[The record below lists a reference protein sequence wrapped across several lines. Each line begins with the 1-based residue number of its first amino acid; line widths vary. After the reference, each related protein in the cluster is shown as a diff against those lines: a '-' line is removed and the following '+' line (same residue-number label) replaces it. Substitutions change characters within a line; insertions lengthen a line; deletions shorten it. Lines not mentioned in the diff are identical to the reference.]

1 MEWFRSTFWIFSFKF
16 KADSIFIYLFNFSIK
31 SMMFMNIF
39 VVLNGV
45 IFVISKS
52 IKSYETL
59 LVGRFMSGFI
69 R

>member
-1 MEWFRSTFWIFSFKF
+1 
-16 KADSIFIYLFNFSIK
+16 
-31 SMMFMNIF
+31 MNIF